1 MLNRVMPALL
11 LAGMAAS
18 ANALQ
23 IENGSFETGDF
34 TGWLAA
40 PLNGSV
46 AVDSSI
52 EGFTA
57 TDGAYF
63 AALSADA
70 SLRSGAQTWIA
81 GDQLSFDWNFISGE
95 SIQEWSMRFNDYSLF
110 TVFDVNG
117 DELDSVRLADIAGI
131 VSGAVSEG
139 WNRFTYSFDAN
150 GAGWFEFG
158 VFNLGSSA
166 NDSMLLIDNVVALNG
181 SVAEPPVTSVPEPG
195 TLALFALGLAGLGL
209 TRRLTAR

>member
-1 MLNRVMPALL
+1 MFTRVMSAVL

-34 TGWLAA
+34 TGWVAA
-40 PLNGSV
+40 PIDGSASV
-46 AVDSSI
+46 GTSI
-52 EGFTA
+52 EGFSA
-57 TDGAYF
+57 TDGNYF

-70 SLRSGAQTWIA
+70 TLRSGAQTWIA
-81 GDQLSFDWNFISGE
+81 GDQLSFDWNFILGE
-95 SIQEWSMRFNDYSLF
+95 SLDEWSMRFNDYSLF
-110 TVFDVNG
+110 TLFDANG

-131 VSGAVSEG
+131 VAGTVSEG

-166 NDSMLLIDNVVALNG
+166 NDSMLLIDNVVAL
-181 SVAEPPVTSVPEPG
+181 SDAVVTPPATPVPEPG

-209 TRRLTAR
+209 TRRLAAR